1 MQVLIDEATQATEP
15 ECLIPAVLGAKQL
28 VLVGDHCQLG
38 PVVMCKKAA
47 KAGLMQSLFERLV
60 LLGLRPIRLQVQYRM
75 HPCLSEFPSDMF
87 YEGTLQN
94 GVSEAERLVPSIDF
108 PWPVPTKPMFFYISN
123 GCEEISASGT
133 SFLNR
138 AEAST
143 VEKVVTLFLRMGVK
157 SHQIGVITPY
167 EGQRAY
173 LVSYMQRNGSL
184 RGQLYA
190 DIEVDSATHAHIADA
205 RP

>member
-47 KAGLMQSLFERLV
+47 KAGLGQSLFERMVMLAV
-60 LLGLRPIRLQVQYRM
+60 RPIRLQVQYRM
-75 HPCLSEFPSDMF
+75 HPCLSEFPSNTF

-94 GVSEAERLVPSIDF
+94 GVTASERQHAVTDF
-108 PWPVPTKPMFFYISN
+108 PWPNPNRPMFFYCSM
-123 GCEEISASGT
+123 GQEEVSASGT
-133 SFLNR
+133 SYPNR
-138 AEAST
+138 TEAAN
-143 VEKVVTLFLRMGVK
+143 VEKLVTRFLSAGTLPE
-157 SHQIGVITPY
+157 QIGVVTPY

-173 LVSYMQRNGSL
+173 LVSYMQRNGAL
-184 RGQLYA
+184 RQQLYA
-190 DIEVDSATHAHIADA
+190 DIEVASVDA
-205 RP
+205 FQVS